1 MTTFGSRLA
10 VHNGVGPGFDAMRIM
25 LALSVLF
32 VHTSLLWPTSPA
44 RQVAPVIPFA
54 PLQQWAFDFA
64 ILPMFFALSGFLV
77 AGSAERL
84 SLGQFVINRGLRILP
99 ALAVEI
105 GLSALVLGPL
115 LTIYGLWHYLADPLF
130 ARYFLN
136 IFGVIQYELPGVFLG
151 NPQPN
156 IVNGSLWTVPHEVSC
171 YAVLILCIATGLYR
185 HRLLMLLATL
195 ALFATSIIIFA
206 CGRLGIDLPA
216 QDALT
221 HVFVTRGAAR
231 LVPLF
236 LMGMLLYQYRDRVP
250 YRFGYAMAAVV
261 AYVAIAAFG
270 TPDWNANPIF
280 SFVSAPLF
288 AYVVNY
294 AGLSENLVLPFA
306 SRGDYSYGIYLYGY
320 PLQQAMI
327 QTMPWIDNRAAF
339 FVCSVVA
346 AGLMAA
352 FSWHLIEKPVLRLR
366 RKFSLTARIHTAP
379 PAESGRGGSG
389 KSEAPAIQPAVAAE

>member
-10 VHNGVGPGFDAMRIM
+10 EHNGVGPGFDAMRIV

-32 VHTSLLWPTSPA
+32 VHTGLLWPPNPA
-44 RQVAPVIPFA
+44 VLVTPIAPFV

-115 LTIYGLWHYLADPLF
+115 LTVYGLWQYLADPLF

-136 IFGVIQYELPGVFLG
+136 IVGAIQYELPGVFLS

-156 IVNGSLWTVPHEVSC
+156 IVNGSLWTVPHEVTC
-171 YAVLILCIATGLYR
+171 YVVLILCIATGLYR
-185 HRLLMLLATL
+185 QRLAMLLMTL
-195 ALFATSIIIFA
+195 ALFATSIIVFL
-206 CGRLGIDLPA
+206 CGRFGVALPA
-216 QDALT
+216 QEALT
-221 HVFVTRGAAR
+221 HLFVTRGAAR

-236 LMGMLLYQYRDRVP
+236 LMGILLYQYRDRIP
-250 YRFGYAMAAVV
+250 YRFSYVLAAIA
-261 AYVAIAAFG
+261 AYIAIAAFG
-270 TPDWNANPIF
+270 GPDWITNPIF
-280 SFVSAPLF
+280 SFASAPLF
-288 AYVVNY
+288 AYVVSY
-294 AGLSENLVLPFA
+294 AGLSKNLTLPFV

-327 QTMPWIDNRAAF
+327 QTMPWIDNRTTF
-339 FVCSVVA
+339 FLCSVAA
-346 AGLMAA
+346 AGLMAV
-352 FSWHLIEKPVLRLR
+352 FSWHVVEKPVLRLR

-379 PAESGRGGSG
+379 RPESGKR
-389 KSEAPAIQPAVAAE
+389 EARSVQPAVAAE

>member
-10 VHNGVGPGFDAMRIM
+10 EHNGVGPGFDAMRIV

-32 VHTSLLWPTSPA
+32 IHTGLLWPPNPA
-44 RQVAPVIPFA
+44 VLVAPIVPFA

-77 AGSAERL
+77 AGSADRL
-84 SLGQFVINRGLRILP
+84 SLGQFVVNRGLRILP

-105 GLSALVLGPL
+105 GLSALILGPL
-115 LTIYGLWHYLADPLF
+115 LTVYGIWQYLTDPLF

-136 IFGVIQYELPGVFLG
+136 IVGAIQYELPGVFLS
-151 NPQPN
+151 NPQPH
-156 IVNGSLWTVPHEVSC
+156 IVNGSLWTVPHEVTC

-185 HRLLMLLATL
+185 HRLLMLLLTL
-195 ALFATSIIIFA
+195 ALFATSILVFL
-206 CGRLGIDLPA
+206 CGRFGIALPA

-221 HVFVTRGAAR
+221 HLFVTRGAAR

-236 LMGMLLYQYRDRVP
+236 LLGILLYQYRDRVP
-250 YRFGYAMAAVV
+250 YRFGYAMAAIA

-270 TPDWNANPIF
+270 APEWITNPLF
-280 SFVSAPLF
+280 AFASAPLF
-288 AYVVNY
+288 VYVVAY
-294 AGLSENLVLPFA
+294 AGLSEKLVLPFI

-327 QTMPWIDNRAAF
+327 QTMPWIDNRASF
-339 FVCSVVA
+339 FLASVVA
-346 AGLMAA
+346 AGLMAV
-352 FSWHLIEKPVLRLR
+352 FSWHMIEKPVLRLR

-379 PAESGRGGSG
+379 PVEGDKR
-389 KSEAPAIQPAVAAE
+389 EPRITQPVVAAE